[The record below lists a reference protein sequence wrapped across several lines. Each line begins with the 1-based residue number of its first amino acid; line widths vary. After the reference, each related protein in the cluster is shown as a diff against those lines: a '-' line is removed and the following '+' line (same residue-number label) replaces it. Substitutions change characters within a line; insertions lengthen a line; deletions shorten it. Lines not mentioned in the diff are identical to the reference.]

1 VNPRGC
7 SKVVFRQARF
17 KLSQVGRKS
26 VPPYLR
32 QFETHPEMTS
42 IHSRQLKQ
50 LKQKKMKS
58 DYSFQAIARF
68 FALAVILFF
77 SRTVFAQQAPP
88 TTLDTSKMTYNQISQ
103 SMKLYVFPAK
113 GQSKQ
118 KQKEDEY
125 ECYKW
130 AVEQSGIDPMNPPKV
145 EAAPVQ
151 TGPTGGA
158 VKGAAKGAAA
168 GAAIGAIAGDA
179 GKGAAIGATAG
190 AMGGLSKGKQAQA
203 QQNQKAQADAAAK
216 EQAMK
221 DSFKKAFSVCIEG
234 KGYTIK

>member
-1 VNPRGC
+1 MKPSQLIKTLSRFFLP
-7 SKVVFRQARF
+7 VVFLVPGQA
-17 KLSQVGRKS
+17 V
-26 VPPYLR
+26 
-32 QFETHPEMTS
+32 
-42 IHSRQLKQ
+42 
-50 LKQKKMKS
+50 
-58 DYSFQAIARF
+58 
-68 FALAVILFF
+68 LAQNV
-77 SRTVFAQQAPP
+77 P
-88 TTLDTSKMTYNQISQ
+88 TTQVLPDTAKMTYNQISQ
-103 SMKLYVFPAK
+103 QMKLYVYPAK

-118 KQKEDEY
+118 KQKEDEF

-130 AVEQSGIDPMNPPKV
+130 AVEQSGIDPLNLPKIEAPP
-145 EAAPVQ
+145 PQ

-190 AMGGLSKGKQAQA
+190 AMGGRKQGKQAQA
-203 QQNQKAQADAAAK
+203 QQNQQAQASTAAS

-221 DSFKKAFSVCIEG
+221 DSYMKAFSVCIEG